1 MEEEKRNRIIA
12 AAAALLFLIVVLLIL
27 LFSYMHSEWPPKDRP
42 EPERTDIFFGGE
54 YVMLG
59 DTPEPAAS
67 DLAASQPA
75 AVDPADA
82 PKADNSTDP
91 ERLTTTDLESP
102 AKKQKSQAD
111 GADEAARRAEQ
122 KKKKEEERRRAEQDR
137 INSSVKNSFG
147 SGSGKQGSP
156 NGNAT
161 HGAVKGSPGF
171 DLAGRSMES
180 WGSPSSTVEGTI
192 VIKVRVNPKGQV
204 VDASYKSG
212 TGAAAADKRVRES
225 CRKASLRSRFSVA
238 ENRTT
243 DQVGTITW
251 RFE

>member
-1 MEEEKRNRIIA
+1 MEEDKRNRIIA
-12 AAAALLFLIVVLLIL
+12 AVAALLFLIAVVLVL

-59 DTPEPAAS
+59 DTPQPASDQIAAS
-67 DLAASQPA
+67 DPS
-75 AVDPADA
+75 AVAPTDA
-82 PKADNSTDP
+82 PKADTEAEA
-91 ERLTTTDLESP
+91 ERLVTTERDSHVQKPKTATDGKE
-102 AKKQKSQAD
+102 
-111 GADEAARRAEQ
+111 EANRRAEEQ
-122 KKKKEEERRRAEQDR
+122 KRKEEERRKAEQDR
-137 INSSVKNSFG
+137 INNSVKNSFG

-156 NGNAT
+156 NGNAS

-204 VDASYKSG
+204 VDAAYKSG
-212 TGAAAADKRVRES
+212 TGGAAADKRVRES
-225 CRKASLRSRFSVA
+225 CRQASLRSRFSVA
-238 ENRTT
+238 DNRTT